1 MSEYIEALGFIYLAS
16 PYTHEDPHVMRY
28 RFERVCYAAGY
39 LMCKKGKNVFCPIA
53 MGHAISDN
61 HPGMPTSLGWWLEQ
75 DFPILKQADKL
86 IVYRMD
92 GWEESAGVGAEIA
105 FAKAAGIP
113 IEHMEPL

>member
-16 PYTHEDPHVMRY
+16 PYTHPDKAVMQK
-28 RFERVCYAAGY
+28 RFEQV
-39 LMCKKGKNVFCPIA
+39 CKKAGKLMELGNKVFCPIA

-113 IEHMEPL
+113 IVHMEPL